1 MQRVSSAWL
10 LVPLLLVVIVAG
22 GWYYY
27 AAHTGVPAEVRSGVA
42 AYTAGQR
49 AAARGAFEHAVRDYP
64 KLALP
69 HLYLARIARD
79 DGDFA
84 TAGSQLKTAVELEPQ
99 SAVAQRELGAFF
111 LARGTQFANQKRQDL
126 AAADYDAA
134 RRSYVRAI
142 QLDPADSSAQGF
154 LGCALARLGR
164 TQEAA
169 TWLGRVGRG
178 PWSVCAPANVA
189 DSGGGSRP
197 RS

>member
-1 MQRVSSAWL
+1 ML
-10 LVPLLLVVIVAG
+10 LAVVLALLLAG
-22 GWYYY
+22 GGMYYY
-27 AAHTGVPAEVRSGVA
+27 TNRSDSDIPAEVQAGIA
-42 AYTAGQR
+42 DYTAGR
-49 AAARGAFEHAVRDYP
+49 TEAARGALEKAVRDYP
-64 KLALP
+64 SLALP
-69 HLYLARIARD
+69 HIYLARIARD